1 MRNPNSRP
9 ALGAM
14 AVPVVGSAT
23 PADVPAIPG
32 TIGDPTVAT
41 LEAPHGAD
49 PPPLCAPGSTDS
61 CHGGGPGSA
70 DVGACASGIRACLPD
85 GSAYGAC
92 VDDGAVDR
100 RGLRQLQRRRLRRP
114 RGRRPGLRPPDPAPR
129 PRRRE
134 GGATMFQRTCRS
146 LATLLGAV
154 VFGVALAP
162 ISGEAALPRPGVTL
176 LDPPNAAALYYDP
189 VHSNVTLGYDVSTES
204 ILVVGGFSHLPER
217 LFNAGAFSVVV
228 TCGPEQEIAPM
239 VALPGSST
247 TVGRVT
253 LVGGVFASRLRIPF
267 DDLWPMRPI
276 VAEIRDGRR
285 RVLARSVI
293 HIHDFRSNGE
303 AVIDFPIEST
313 VRGFTAQV
321 TDPGIGYVPAVAE
334 FRGLEPT
341 VFDTLPFPSLTDLND
356 RLTNRAQDIAD
367 YDDDA
372 NLLGNCI
379 DLDDLAESNFSDPLA
394 FPAYAS
400 ALVEAELRHQAYE
413 AQKLICD
420 ALPPLTL
427 PWVSCQATLLPLCPK
442 NPPSASDF
450 ELCVDQVEGE
460 AVSLS
465 VEGLDD
471 LSLRI
476 RVPDVSDTGRIDA
489 DVTLVGLRGAV
500 TGRLRS
506 LFVRW
511 KDPLCLPGIRADLDD
526 AAIPERAWLDEWA
539 TCEDL
544 ELRNEI
550 ASTLL
555 GANGAGAPGR
565 YVVDA
570 DPTDVER
577 PLVQLGTE
585 GEFGFELPSVNANR
599 GTCGEPF
606 VRSDVEDM
614 IRTFRTPMQLRLQ
627 NTWYRTPPDTPEAQ
641 VLTKLLSPLEP
652 GDVPMT
658 DADVVTELLVNHS
671 QPEAGLGFKWDA
683 VLDSSRIDL
692 VRKAV
697 SLHVPPR
704 SPAYSE
710 SGLDHHER
718 GFDFAWS
725 ITTGLL
731 NKVLNVRAASPETL
745 HGTYAPTWA
754 ELAPFGIP
762 TPAGADPEAAAVLD
776 RRTLAR
782 FHRAFGS
789 IGRAILQIRVRPVID
804 PIAWMTADVQPLFE
818 IPGVGAPLAY
828 GMPQFE
834 LEFFEAAHEGPKG
847 EPVPEKT
854 WLRLLGNFVDRD
866 FRLRIDPDPAGLYLV
881 PVLEDYSW
889 GFAIVENALRGAFE
903 PTDLSLKVARL
914 VDARF
919 TPVLEHLLSEIPAPK
934 FFDAAG
940 ESSQPREFSPRSLQ
954 QKNQNVVWYGDFEA
968 P

>member
-1 MRNPNSRP
+1 MIRRSPASRAAGL
-9 ALGAM
+9 AL
-14 AVPVVGSAT
+14 AV
-23 PADVPAIPG
+23 
-32 TIGDPTVAT
+32 VA
-41 LEAPHGAD
+41 
-49 PPPLCAPGSTDS
+49 
-61 CHGGGPGSA
+61 
-70 DVGACASGIRACLPD
+70 
-85 GSAYGAC
+85 
-92 VDDGAVDR
+92 
-100 RGLRQLQRRRLRRP
+100 
-114 RGRRPGLRPPDPAPR
+114 
-129 PRRRE
+129 
-134 GGATMFQRTCRS
+134 GATM
-146 LATLLGAV
+146 
-154 VFGVALAP
+154 LAP
-162 ISGEAALPRPGVTL
+162 RAEAAALPRPQINVGKPANL
-176 LDPPNAAALYYDP
+176 APLYYDLAS
-189 VHSNVTLGYDVSTES
+189 SNVTLEYDAATES
-204 ILVVGGFSHLPER
+204 LPVAGSFSGLPKR
-217 LFNAGAFSVVV
+217 LFDANVFQVVLTSGFNQV
-228 TCGPEQEIAPM
+228 VAPM
-239 VALPGSST
+239 IALPGVT
-247 TVGRVT
+247 TIGRVET
-253 LVGGVFASRLRIPF
+253 VHGLFYAMVPIPF
-267 DDLWPMRPI
+267 DDIWPLRPI
-276 VAEIRDGRR
+276 VAEIWDGRR
-285 RVLARSVI
+285 RVLARSIV
-293 HIHDFRSNGE
+293 HIHDFRGNPE
-303 AVIDFPIEST
+303 AVVDFPVEET

-550 ASTLL
+550 ASTVL
-555 GANGAGAPGR
+555 GAGGAGAPGH

-570 DPTDVER
+570 DPADVER

-585 GEFGFELPSVNANR
+585 GDFGFELPSVDAAR
-599 GTCGEPF
+599 GTCGETF
-606 VRSDVEDM
+606 VREDVEAM
-614 IRTFRTPMQLRLQ
+614 IRTFRAPMQLRLQ
-627 NTWYRTPPDTPEAQ
+627 NTWYRESPDTPEAL

-652 GDVPMT
+652 GGLPIT
-658 DADVVTELLVNHS
+658 DADIVTELAVNHS
-671 QPEAGLGFKWDA
+671 QVGAGLGFKWDTT
-683 VLDSSRIDL
+683 LDSSRPDL
-692 VRKAV
+692 LPNRKPV
-697 SLHVPPR
+697 SLYVPPR

-710 SGLDHHER
+710 YGVDHLEN
-718 GFDFAWS
+718 GFDFAYS

-731 NKVLNVRAASPETL
+731 DKVLNVRAASPDTL
-745 HGTYAPTWA
+745 HMIYAPTWA
-754 ELAPFGIP
+754 ELAPFGVR
-762 TPAGADPEAAAVLD
+762 TPAGVDPESAAVLD

-782 FHRAFGS
+782 FDRAFGS
-789 IGRAILQIRVRPVID
+789 IGRAVLQIRVRPVID
-804 PIAWMTADVQPLFE
+804 PIVWMTADVQPLDE
-818 IPGVGAPLAY
+818 IPDVGAPLAY
-828 GMPQFE
+828 GIARFE
-834 LEFFEAAHEGPKG
+834 VEFFEAAHAGPKG
-847 EPVPEKT
+847 ELVPEKT
-854 WLRLLGNFVDRD
+854 WVRLLGSFVDRD
-866 FRLRIDPDPAGLYLV
+866 FRLRIDADPAALYLV
-881 PVLEDYSW
+881 PDLDAHAW
-889 GFAIVENALRGAFE
+889 GFGIVENALRGAF
-903 PTDLSLKVARL
+903 DLPDLEAKVSRL
-914 VDARF
+914 IDTRF
-919 TPVLEHLLSEIPAPK
+919 TPVFEQMLSEIPAPK

-940 ESSQPREFSPRSLQ
+940 ESGEAREFAPRSREQ
-954 QKNQNVVWYGDFEA
+954 RNQNVIWYGNFRR